1 MKRISG
7 RLAVA
12 LCTAMLTGCATPQ
25 DYMGIDISDAAARA
39 DGPQVRTIG
48 EDHRDFL
55 RTGLRLG
62 CIANTT
68 SQTPPPNAD
77 KPICREYARELLART
92 QVAEAPVSFPVVHS
106 SMPLVLLARRA
117 QDGDKRAQLELGIR
131 FEEGRGVPVDI
142 ERAAQLYRLAAADSP
157 GEITVYQPGVGGAP
171 GTTITVPRAPA
182 SPGLPEAQDRLENL
196 ADVLAD

>member
-1 MKRISG
+1 MRG
-7 RLAVA
+7 RLALA
-12 LCTAMLTGCATPQ
+12 LGTAMLAGCSTPQ

-39 DGPQVRTIG
+39 DGPQVRTID
-48 EDHRDFL
+48 EDQRDFL

-77 KPICREYARELLART
+77 QPICREYARELLART
-92 QVAEAPVSFPVVHS
+92 RVADAPVSFPVVHS
-106 SMPLVLLARRA
+106 TMPLVLLARRA
-117 QDGDKRAQLELGIR
+117 QGGDKRAQLELGIR

-142 ERAAQLYRLAAADSP
+142 DRAAELYRLAAADSP
-157 GEITVYQPGVGGAP
+157 DEMTVYQPGVGGAP
-171 GTTITVPRAPA
+171 GTTITVPHAPA

-196 ADVLAD
+196 ADMLAD